1 MTQHSASELRAI
13 AELLDAMTKFESD
26 YSHPLT
32 LAGSLDVSDVDGNP
46 KAGELQ
52 ISDGVWHYVPTAQ
65 ETKENE

>member
-1 MTQHSASELRAI
+1 MALHCATELRAI

-32 LAGSLDVSDVDGNP
+32 LAGSLDVSDGEGNP
-46 KAGELQ
+46 KAGKLQ
-52 ISDGVWHYVPTAQ
+52 ISDGAWHYVPATQ

>member
-1 MTQHSASELRAI
+1 MTQHSATELKAI
-13 AELLDAMTKFESD
+13 AELLDAITKFESD

-32 LAGSLDVSDVDGNP
+32 LSGSLDVSDGEGNP

-52 ISDGVWHYVPTAQ
+52 ISDGVWRYIPTTQ